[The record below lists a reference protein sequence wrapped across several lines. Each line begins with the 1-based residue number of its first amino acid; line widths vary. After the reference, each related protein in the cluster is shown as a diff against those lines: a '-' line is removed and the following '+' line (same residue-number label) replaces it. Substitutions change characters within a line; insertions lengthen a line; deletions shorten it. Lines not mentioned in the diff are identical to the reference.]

1 MRGGCFPQ
9 TQFPHITIWVG
20 NSVTREKRRIW
31 KGEPWQREISSSR
44 QTGAFFSVSSLS
56 QGIFLTLTWNVVHL
70 CNFENSELST
80 VIDLIQAQPTR
91 EIFICFKMYNFSL
104 LFLLLEIQNF
114 LGWSRIGISTLHSFS
129 KVGVHM
135 PGYIHPSPLQFST
148 WRLIK
153 LDQVNSANILFE
165 LWYLLFILSLFI
177 LICCRG
183 DRKLLV
189 TPTYQLTNRR
199 I

>member
-31 KGEPWQREISSSR
+31 KGESWKREISSSR

-56 QGIFLTLTWNVVHL
+56 QGIFFTLAWKVVHL

-80 VIDLIQAQPTR
+80 IINFIQLQLNR
-91 EIFICFKMYNFSL
+91 EIFICVKKCTISAFCSYYLRYRTFL
-104 LFLLLEIQNF
+104 VGAELGFQLF
-114 LGWSRIGISTLHSFS
+114 TLFPRWAFTCH
-129 KVGVHM
+129 
-135 PGYIHPSPLQFST
+135 GYIYPLPLQFHT

-153 LDQVNSANILFE
+153 LDQVNSANLLFE
-165 LWYLLFILSLFI
+165 LWYLLFPFWFVIEE
-177 LICCRG
+177 
-183 DRKLLV
+183 KE
-189 TPTYQLTNRR
+189 N
-199 I
+199 

>member
-31 KGEPWQREISSSR
+31 KGESWKREISSSR

-56 QGIFLTLTWNVVHL
+56 QGIFFTLAWKVVHL

-80 VIDLIQAQPTR
+80 IINFIHLQLNR
-91 EIFICFKMYNFSL
+91 EIFICVKKMYNFSL

-129 KVGVHM
+129 KVGFHLPWIYSSLTVAIFHLKADKTR
-135 PGYIHPSPLQFST
+135 PSKLCKY
-148 WRLIK
+148 LI
-153 LDQVNSANILFE
+153 E
-165 LWYLLFILSLFI
+165 LWYFLL
-177 LICCRG
+177 LI
-183 DRKLLV
+183 
-189 TPTYQLTNRR
+189 
-199 I
+199 